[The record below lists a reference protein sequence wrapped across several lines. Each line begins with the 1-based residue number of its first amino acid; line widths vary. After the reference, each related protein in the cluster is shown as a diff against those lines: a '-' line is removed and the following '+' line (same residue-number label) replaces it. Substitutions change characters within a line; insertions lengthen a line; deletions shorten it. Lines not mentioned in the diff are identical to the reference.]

1 MSDVDFTYSSDH
13 VAILGVPDDHELFG
27 AHARI
32 NARHQ
37 ATEEEIKRHDNFI
50 GTTSLSTSLGDD
62 HDNVPRAH
70 VLDIHTALNEQLHQ
84 ASIFSVYSLDDPT
97 FIDHDDL
104 QDAIMEYVERKIKEL
119 DNREASIAAALE
131 VEDHIRRTER
141 KLASPL

>member
-1 MSDVDFTYSSDH
+1 MSDVDFTSRSDH
-13 VAILGVPDDHELFG
+13 VAILDVPDDHELFG

-32 NARHQ
+32 HARHQ
-37 ATEEEIKRHDNFI
+37 ATEEEIKRHKNFI

-62 HDNVPRAH
+62 HDVPRAH

>member
-1 MSDVDFTYSSDH
+1 MSDVDFTSRSDH

-32 NARHQ
+32 HARHQ

-50 GTTSLSTSLGDD
+50 GTTPLSTSLGDD

-84 ASIFSVYSLDDPT
+84 ASIFSVYSLVDPT

-104 QDAIMEYVERKIKEL
+104 QDQDAITEYIERTIIINTNYRLSAVQRIE
-119 DNREASIAAALE
+119 RMIAINTN
-131 VEDHIRRTER
+131 IRRT
-141 KLASPL
+141 